1 MPEHGTCLGHH
12 SPSPVPCAR
21 QIRKDLNKTLE
32 TLKTVARRAPK
43 RRVQVENEP
52 LPASK
57 PRGYPSLSSANEPSL
72 APSPSASAAT
82 PVIAGATN
90 AAAAAASAATA
101 TSTDGAFTA
110 AAGTVAPFASVLRK
124 QTGGVSDS
132 GGEGSP
138 LAHGTTVEVLPDEG
152 NGEVLAASLFASPS
166 SSSSMPS
173 ATAPAS
179 SVQPTIEQ
187 TTSHPVMNYRDGGT
201 ARQVDGLVN
210 VNINEG
216 DHKTRGSGFTAEA
229 GGTRPP
235 EVTLSA
241 AEAGAS
247 PTAAAVRTTVA
258 RAAPP
263 SKANAGAVAM
273 PPAPPLAAAVSVT
286 PGPDLNPAVSVKVAE
301 ANNKGTSDAAIVAL
315 SSRAK
320 HASSTIGGG
329 TDSSTPEVAHPAG
342 GETATTAVNFPQ
354 GGGDNSNNSSKAPS
368 APVQDKRRPKKK
380 SAARKNTIASR
391 ASGTSRGK
399 QQLPTSGYQFEH
411 MWRSADGK
419 PEARLELLRAVPPSS
434 ISKIFRRTP
443 IEVEL
448 LGGILEHLEQAFLPG
463 LPATALRWLKDLS
476 KGSRFGMTVS
486 LLGEGD
492 GRGATRELLA
502 RLEAAATAEPED
514 LEALRKQYLLF

>member
-1 MPEHGTCLGHH
+1 MPEHGTCLDRH
-12 SPSPVPCAR
+12 SRSPVLCAR

-32 TLKTVARRAPK
+32 TLKTVTRRAPK
-43 RRVQVENEP
+43 RRVRVENEP

-57 PRGYPSLSSANEPSL
+57 PRGYPSLSSADERSL
-72 APSPSASAAT
+72 APSPSASPAT

-90 AAAAAASAATA
+90 AAASAASAATA

-124 QTGGVSDS
+124 QTGGVSDG
-132 GGEGSP
+132 GGEGFP

-152 NGEVLAASLFASPS
+152 NSEVLAASSFASPS
-166 SSSSMPS
+166 SSSSLSS

-187 TTSHPVMNYRDGGT
+187 ITSHPVMDYRDGGT
-201 ARQVDGLVN
+201 ARQVDSLVN
-210 VNINEG
+210 VNKNEG

-235 EVTLSA
+235 EVTGSA

-263 SKANAGAVAM
+263 SKANDGAVAR
-273 PPAPPLAAAVSVT
+273 PPAPPPLAAAASVT
-286 PGPDLNPAVSVKVAE
+286 PGPDLSPAVSVKVAE
-301 ANNKGTSDAAIVAL
+301 ANDKGTSDAAIVAL

-320 HASSTIGGG
+320 HSSSTAGGG
-329 TDSSTPEVAHPAG
+329 TDSTPEVAHPAG
-342 GETATTAVNFPQ
+342 GETATTAVKFPQ
-354 GGGDNSNNSSKAPS
+354 GGGDNNKNSGKAQS

-380 SAARKNTIASR
+380 SAARKNDIASC
-391 ASGTSRGK
+391 ASGASRGK
-399 QQLPTSGYQFEH
+399 QQPPTSGYQFEH
-411 MWRSADGK
+411 MWRSTDGK
-419 PEARLELLRAVPPSS
+419 PEARLELLRAIPPSS

-448 LGGILEHLEQAFLPG
+448 LGGILEHLERAFLPG
-463 LPATALRWLKDLS
+463 LPATALRWLKALS

-514 LEALRKQYLLF
+514 LEALRKQYLLY